1 MSLKRDLRL
10 LDRALRNPAAIALD
24 FHGGRRPAYIRR
36 KGRKLLVLGDLRGVI
51 YRTRKGDDAGPT
63 DYVHGF
69 DRKRPALTMDARR
82 NLHIV
87 RRGSRYTITRRGIE
101 G

>member
-1 MSLKRDLRL
+1 MSIKRQLRL
-10 LDRALRNPAAIALD
+10 LDRALRNPSALALD
-24 FHGGRRPAYIRR
+24 FHGGRRAAFVQKGKRR
-36 KGRKLLVLGDLRGVI
+36 LLVLGDLRGVV
-51 YRTRKGDDAGPT
+51 YRTRKGPERLT

-69 DRKRPALTMDARR
+69 RRKRPLLAMDARR

-87 RRGSRYTITRRGIE
+87 RRGSRYTVTPRGIE